1 MARARNIKPGF
12 FANDELGECN
22 PLTRLMFIGMWTMA
36 DKKGRMEDRPKRIK
50 ATTLPYDNADC
61 DELLNELVKHGFIIR
76 YSVGENGYIQIINWD
91 KHQNPHVKESAS
103 EIPEFVQQPTEINQ
117 ESARIIKEQC
127 SNEQSTIQAPVLH
140 DANPADS
147 LNLIPDSLNLIPDS
161 LNLIP
166 DSLNL
171 IPSEE
176 ICSQQT
182 FVSAEQAT
190 GKQEL
195 SDDPIV
201 ITILTNT
208 GDEWPVTESLVK
220 QMTELYPAVN
230 VRQEFRNISGW
241 AIGNQKKR
249 KTKSGMMKFITAW
262 MSRAQNSGGSKV
274 IDFTP
279 RNQPIRQDG
288 FAHTGEPSC
297 TVGKI

>member
-117 ESARIIKEQC
+117 ESASIIKEQC
-127 SNEQSTIQAPVLH
+127 SNEHSTIQAPVLH

-147 LNLIPDSLNLIPDS
+147 LNLIPDSLNLIP
-161 LNLIP
+161 
-166 DSLNL
+166 
-171 IPSEE
+171 SEE

-182 FVSAEQAT
+182 CVSAEQAT
-190 GKQEL
+190 GEQEL
-195 SDDPIV
+195 PDDPVV

-208 GDEWPVTESLVK
+208 GEEWPVTESLVS
-220 QMTELYPAVN
+220 QMSELYPAVN
-230 VRQEFRNISGW
+230 ITQEFRNISGW

-249 KTKSGMMKFITAW
+249 KTKSGMMKFITSW

-279 RNQPIRQDG
+279 RQQPIRQNG
-288 FAHTGEPSC
+288 FTHTGEPSC